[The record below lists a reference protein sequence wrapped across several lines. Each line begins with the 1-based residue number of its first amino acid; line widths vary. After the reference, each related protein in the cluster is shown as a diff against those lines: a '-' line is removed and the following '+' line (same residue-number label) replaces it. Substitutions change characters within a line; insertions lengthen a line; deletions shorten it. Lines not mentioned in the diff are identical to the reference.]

1 MTPPE
6 NFKYCQHLDVDV
18 LLPSNKQ
25 FEFWILRRKG
35 FANIDIAKINSI
47 SRQAVSRALLRMDEK
62 ISKTLLEMA
71 KASQIEV
78 ESLNPKYGILFGYS
92 IPLKVNAIIFVSE
105 KHGIQVWYEH
115 EGDCNSCER
124 YRQCMELLWDFAD
137 EMNIKLEKVANPT
150 KLADELFEK
159 LRRLYHAGGGN

>member
-1 MTPPE
+1 M
-6 NFKYCQHLDVDV
+6 
-18 LLPSNKQ
+18 
-25 FEFWILRRKG
+25 
-35 FANIDIAKINSI
+35 
-47 SRQAVSRALLRMDEK
+47 
-62 ISKTLLEMA
+62 
-71 KASQIEV
+71 

-124 YRQCMELLWDFAD
+124 YRQCMELLWDFAG

>member
-1 MTPPE
+1 M
-6 NFKYCQHLDVDV
+6 
-18 LLPSNKQ
+18 LLPTNKQ

-159 LRRLYHAGGGN
+159 LRRLCHAGGEN

>member
-1 MTPPE
+1 MM
-6 NFKYCQHLDVDV
+6 F
-18 LLPSNKQ
+18 LPSSKQ
-25 FEFWILRRKG
+25 FEFWALRRKG

-62 ISKTLLEMA
+62 VAKTLLEMA

-78 ESLNPKYGILFGYS
+78 ESLNSRYGILFGYS

-105 KHGIQVWYEH
+105 KRGIQVWYEH
-115 EGDCNSCER
+115 GGDCNSCER
-124 YRQCMELLWDFAD
+124 YRQCIELLWDFAD

-150 KLADELFEK
+150 KLADELFEE
-159 LRRLYHAGGGN
+159 LRRLCHAGGEN

>member
-1 MTPPE
+1 M
-6 NFKYCQHLDVDV
+6 

>member
-1 MTPPE
+1 M
-6 NFKYCQHLDVDV
+6 
-18 LLPSNKQ
+18 LLPANKQ

-35 FANIDIAKINSI
+35 FANIDIARTLNI

-71 KASQIEV
+71 KANQIEV

-159 LRRLYHAGGGN
+159 LRRLYHAGGEN

>member
-1 MTPPE
+1 
-6 NFKYCQHLDVDV
+6 V